1 MADVSFLDNENQ
13 MVIDAEMSAIADQL
27 LDDWIQSNLDESVFY
42 SDYQIAMMCD
52 SNYLK
57 GRFNQYYDLKPE
69 DEHYIEWDEE
79 A

>member
-13 MVIDAEMSAIADQL
+13 MVVDAEMSAIADQL
-27 LDDWIQSNLDESVFY
+27 LDDWIQSNLDEGVYYADKCFA
-42 SDYQIAMMCD
+42 QMCD

-69 DEHYIEWDEE
+69 DDDYIEWDEE

>member
-1 MADVSFLDNENQ
+1 MASFLEDENQ

-27 LDDWIQSNLDESVFY
+27 LDDWIQSNLDEGQYYADKCF
-42 SDYQIAMMCD
+42 AEMCD

-57 GRFNQYYDLKPE
+57 GRFNQFYDLKPGDE
-69 DEHYIEWDEE
+69 DYIEWDEE

>member
-1 MADVSFLDNENQ
+1 MASFLEDENQ

-27 LDDWIQSNLDESVFY
+27 LDDWIQSNLDEGQYYADKCF
-42 SDYQIAMMCD
+42 AEMCD

-57 GRFNQYYDLKPE
+57 GRFNQFYDLKPE
-69 DEHYIEWDEE
+69 DDDYIEWDEE